1 MVLLNVVIKEGA
13 IVVAGEGEEFLIQ
26 RNVALAG
33 SMIDDVRTA
42 EKTYPSLFWILALTS
57 SIVSDDLTS
66 RVIIFPMRVL
76 MKIYIPSH
84 RWRTRWRVDSFWILS
99 SVGGVLMLH
108 CSEDDVLR
116 KNARDNN
123 HEGLASD
130 SPRLKDSPFL
140 SWILAFTLLMVSE
153 DSTNLDSTL
162 SVVVFPVRVFKGFA
176 DGHHVSGKWLSW
188 TDPEPPL

>member
-1 MVLLNVVIKEGA
+1 MVLLNVVIEEGA

-33 SMIDDVRTA
+33 SVIDDVRTA

-84 RWRTRWRVDSFWILS
+84 RWRTRWRVDFFRILS

-153 DSTNLDSTL
+153 DSTLTQ
-162 SVVVFPVRVFKGFA
+162 P
-176 DGHHVSGKWLSW
+176 
-188 TDPEPPL
+188 